1 MVAASIATGE
11 CVVHFAPFTFYGRWT
26 SRKNPREKNP
36 LENKPTRWRF
46 LRVPDKDTDSTGSVT
61 EVVRVPLVQQIYD
74 SVHLES

>member
-1 MVAASIATGE
+1 MGDEQV
-11 CVVHFAPFTFYGRWT
+11 
-26 SRKNPREKNP
+26 RKKPREKNP
-36 LENKPTRWRF
+36 LENELTRWRF

>member
-1 MVAASIATGE
+1 MGDEQV
-11 CVVHFAPFTFYGRWT
+11 
-26 SRKNPREKNP
+26 RKNPREKNP

-74 SVHLES
+74 SIYLES

>member
-1 MVAASIATGE
+1 MGDEQV
-11 CVVHFAPFTFYGRWT
+11 
-26 SRKNPREKNP
+26 RKKTREKNP
-36 LENKPTRWRF
+36 LENKPTRRRRF